1 MYGQMQTYM
10 YNAQGIPE
18 QPLKPQTRLLYRGIM
33 NAQALL
39 VRKGKCSTLYDLSV
53 HGQSLL
59 QTLNSFSKAK
69 RVAAGYQIITKE
81 AIYTVKR
88 PLASDQKAQNINY
101 VNKLQ
106 YSFRHQ
112 IYVEPYANL

>member
-39 VRKGKCSTLYDLSV
+39 VSALPCMTSPSMVNRYCKLWIASRKLS
-53 HGQSLL
+53 
-59 QTLNSFSKAK
+59 
-69 RVAAGYQIITKE
+69 E
-81 AIYTVKR
+81 
-88 PLASDQKAQNINY
+88 
-101 VNKLQ
+101 
-106 YSFRHQ
+106 
-112 IYVEPYANL
+112 